1 MLAVQRFLRRF
12 GALVRDDPSGYV
24 AGLVALVVSTATGLV
39 AGLVLGSIT
48 DTLEELPGLLVMVP
62 ALVGMRGNVYGAL
75 GSRLGTAIH
84 TGTFRMS
91 WRSDTI
97 VGQNVIAAA
106 VLSVSLSLVLALVAK
121 GVAVAFGVAN
131 TISVADFV
139 VIAVLGGIVPS
150 LIVTAITIG
159 VAAASVRQKWDL
171 DNVSATLVT
180 AAGDAVTLPVLF
192 LATYLV
198 GFRIVTP
205 LLAVICAI
213 VSVFGLVLA
222 VRRGR
227 TLLRRIVQESVPV
240 LVIAGTVD
248 VVAGL
253 VFEKQLTSFFVYP
266 VLLVLVPP
274 FLSLSGSLGAVLSA
288 RVATKLHL
296 GVVSPSRFT
305 LRPVA
310 EDILLVTSYA
320 LPIFALLALGASGV
334 GHLAGLAS
342 PGLLQLLGVVG
353 IAAVGAVVFAVV
365 LAYFTAV
372 AAYRLGLDPDNHS
385 IPIVT
390 ATLDL
395 FGAFALILAIV
406 AMGLT

>member
-1 MLAVQRFLRRF
+1 
-12 GALVRDDPSGYV
+12 
-24 AGLVALVVSTATGLV
+24 
-39 AGLVLGSIT
+39 
-48 DTLEELPGLLVMVP
+48 
-62 ALVGMRGNVYGAL
+62 
-75 GSRLGTAIH
+75 
-84 TGTFRMS
+84 
-91 WRSDTI
+91 
-97 VGQNVIAAA
+97 
-106 VLSVSLSLVLALVAK
+106 
-121 GVAVAFGVAN
+121 
-131 TISVADFV
+131 
-139 VIAVLGGIVPS
+139 
-150 LIVTAITIG
+150 
-159 VAAASVRQKWDL
+159 
-171 DNVSATLVT
+171 
-180 AAGDAVTLPVLF
+180 
-192 LATYLV
+192 
-198 GFRIVTP
+198 
-205 LLAVICAI
+205 
-213 VSVFGLVLA
+213 
-222 VRRGR
+222 
-227 TLLRRIVQESVPV
+227 LRRIVQESVPV